1 MIYFTFNKEKIYIEF
16 MDNNIIFKKE
26 VNGNLIKL
34 SDFEEKELLD
44 KLKPKDPFILY
55 SVRIESIV
63 KNNKTLNSNYDYFL
77 PFLTFI
83 EGLIPEN
90 YKESFYK
97 NLENINVD
105 LNLEGKELE
114 NGKDSLGYYDSEL
127 NKIIINSKKIK
138 DCLKLN
144 NCLSDDTFWKVFNKT
159 LIHELF
165 HVASTHC
172 NKDENIVVSGFDKR
186 PSKKLNDSNIGLNEG
201 FTEVLSYAAV
211 PDAPDFIYGYIF
223 ETLFASQL
231 SFILGPE
238 VMIESYFG
246 NRGIDLLTEK
256 LCEIKN
262 DKSKAISLFTLI
274 DLNYF
279 ITDDGEQTLLGTIQS
294 KLVEYFKLKIL
305 NDIKNGVTEEEINL
319 SINSFKNV
327 LITNNL
333 IISRG
338 KNPSDYPNLHE
349 SIEAFS
355 NLEKEIKEMAS
366 VELK

>member
-26 VNGNLIKL
+26 INGNLIKL

-44 KLKPKDPFILY
+44 KLKPKDSFILY

-83 EGLIPEN
+83 EELIPEN

-144 NCLSDDTFWKVFNKT
+144 N
-159 LIHELF
+159 
-165 HVASTHC
+165 
-172 NKDENIVVSGFDKR
+172 
-186 PSKKLNDSNIGLNEG
+186 
-201 FTEVLSYAAV
+201 EV
-211 PDAPDFIYGYIF
+211 
-223 ETLFASQL
+223 
-231 SFILGPE
+231 
-238 VMIESYFG
+238 
-246 NRGIDLLTEK
+246 
-256 LCEIKN
+256 IK
-262 DKSKAISLFTLI
+262 
-274 DLNYF
+274 
-279 ITDDGEQTLLGTIQS
+279 
-294 KLVEYFKLKIL
+294 
-305 NDIKNGVTEEEINL
+305 
-319 SINSFKNV
+319 
-327 LITNNL
+327 
-333 IISRG
+333 
-338 KNPSDYPNLHE
+338 
-349 SIEAFS
+349 
-355 NLEKEIKEMAS
+355 
-366 VELK
+366 

>member
-1 MIYFTFNKEKIYIEF
+1 

-26 VNGNLIKL
+26 DNGNLIKL

-83 EGLIPEN
+83 EDLIPEN

-165 HVASTHC
+165 HVASTHY
-172 NKDENIVVSGFDKR
+172 NKDEKTI
-186 PSKKLNDSNIGLNEG
+186 KK
-201 FTEVLSYAAV
+201 
-211 PDAPDFIYGYIF
+211 
-223 ETLFASQL
+223 
-231 SFILGPE
+231 
-238 VMIESYFG
+238 
-246 NRGIDLLTEK
+246 
-256 LCEIKN
+256 IK
-262 DKSKAISLFTLI
+262 
-274 DLNYF
+274 
-279 ITDDGEQTLLGTIQS
+279 
-294 KLVEYFKLKIL
+294 
-305 NDIKNGVTEEEINL
+305 
-319 SINSFKNV
+319 
-327 LITNNL
+327 
-333 IISRG
+333 
-338 KNPSDYPNLHE
+338 
-349 SIEAFS
+349 
-355 NLEKEIKEMAS
+355 
-366 VELK
+366 